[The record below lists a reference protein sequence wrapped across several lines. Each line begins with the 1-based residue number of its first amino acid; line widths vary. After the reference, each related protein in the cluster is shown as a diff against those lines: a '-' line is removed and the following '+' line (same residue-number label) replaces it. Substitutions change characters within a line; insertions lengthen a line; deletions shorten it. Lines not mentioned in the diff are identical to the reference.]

1 MHPMRTAAAFL
12 LLFFSFCGMAA
23 AHSNRPV
30 ASGSGLAFPSASHGE
45 LVVLSAYRGE
55 ILGLARSV
63 VDTDPD
69 FRRLMNYAAIE
80 FSYCGWG
87 LAPGAIGDEASPFN
101 ECSHAYLSAE
111 RALLLHMRGMPSV
124 AEKAG
129 ELASRIDAAMV
140 LNGAS
145 LIGCV
150 YSGEG
155 FNTADFVTPHWENV
169 WTHGPSAATAGG
181 VIAVGLMLSAA
192 CIVPWPTARRR
203 VKGNS

>member
-1 MHPMRTAAAFL
+1 MHRMRAAAAFL
-12 LLFFSFCGMAA
+12 LLLLAFACPAA

-30 ASGSGLAFPSASHGE
+30 ASGSGLGFPSASHGE
-45 LVVLSAYRGE
+45 LLVLSAYRAE
-55 ILGLARSV
+55 ILALARSV
-63 VDTDPD
+63 VETDPD

-87 LAPGAIGDEASPFN
+87 LAPGAISDESSPFN

-124 AEKAG
+124 ADQAG
-129 ELASRIDAAMV
+129 ELASRIDADMV
-140 LNGAS
+140 QHGAS

-155 FNTADFVTPHWENV
+155 FNTADFVTPHWENI
-169 WTHGPSAATAGG
+169 WTHAPSAVTAGAAIVFG
-181 VIAVGLMLSAA
+181 VVLSAA
-192 CIVPWPTARRR
+192 CLVPWPVMRRR
-203 VKGNS
+203 MKSS

>member
-1 MHPMRTAAAFL
+1 MHRMRAAVAFL
-12 LLFFSFCGMAA
+12 LLFLGLCPPAS
-23 AHSNRPV
+23 AHSNRS
-30 ASGSGLAFPSASHGE
+30 AGSGEGLAFPSASHGE
-45 LVVLSAYRGE
+45 LLVLADYRGE
-55 ILGLARSV
+55 ILGLARRV

-87 LAPGAIGDEASPFN
+87 LAPGAIGDETSPFN

-111 RALLLHMRGMPSV
+111 RALLLHMRTMPSV
-124 AEKAG
+124 GEKAG
-129 ELASRIDAAMV
+129 ELASRIDADMV
-140 LNGAS
+140 RNGAS

-181 VIAVGLMLSAA
+181 VIVFGAALSAA
-192 CIVPWPTARRR
+192 CFVPWPVMRRR
-203 VKGNS
+203 VKQDA